1 MSFRRPLGG
10 ALLAAMGTI
19 LTVAATHADPR
30 VVLISVDGLRPD
42 AITPDVA
49 PAITA
54 LRDGGTSATAYND
67 LPSATLPNH
76 TSMLTGL
83 VGDVHGLVAN
93 FDLPGKVRFPTL
105 FDFAAASS
113 RRSAFFASK
122 SKLRYLAPEGALEV
136 LEITGELDPLAESV
150 VNVLSPDGP
159 DLVFVHLREP
169 DSTGHAYGWMSPE
182 YHVAVARSDQQVNR
196 IVAAARDDDSRDTYI
211 VLTADHGGE
220 GLNHFLNIDVN
231 REIPWIVNG
240 PGIAAGARLEGA
252 VSIVDTTP
260 TVLWLLGGAIPDGLS
275 GIARTKL
282 RDSAAS
288 NPAPARLAPVGI
300 PCLLLAAPPLVVVGG
315 ASAWWAAACR
325 TARRSLR

>member
-1 MSFRRPLGG
+1 MAFRSRFAGPF
-10 ALLAAMGTI
+10 LAASWLLFG
-19 LTVAATHADPR
+19 LPPAAAGPR

-49 PAITA
+49 PALTT
-54 LRDGGTSATAYND
+54 LRDGGIAATAFND

-76 TSMLTGL
+76 ASMLTGL

-93 FDLPGKVRFPTL
+93 FDLPGKIRFPTL

-113 RRSAFFASK
+113 LRSAFFASK
-122 SKLRYLAPEGALEV
+122 SKLRYLAPDRALEV
-136 LEITGELDPLAESV
+136 LEITGELEPLAESV
-150 VNVLSPDGP
+150 VNVLRPDGP

-169 DSTGHAYGWMSPE
+169 DSTGHAHGWMSPE
-182 YHVAVARSDQQVNR
+182 YLGAVARSDQQIAR
-196 IVAAARDDDSRDTYI
+196 IVAAARADTTRDTYFL
-211 VLTADHGGE
+211 VTADHGGE
-220 GLNHFLNIDVN
+220 GLNHFLNLNVN
-231 REIPWIVNG
+231 REIPWIVHG
-240 PGIAAGARLEGA
+240 PGIAAGVRLEGA

-275 GIARTKL
+275 GVARTQV
-282 RDSAAS
+282 RDSTAS

-325 TARRSLR
+325 PARRSLR